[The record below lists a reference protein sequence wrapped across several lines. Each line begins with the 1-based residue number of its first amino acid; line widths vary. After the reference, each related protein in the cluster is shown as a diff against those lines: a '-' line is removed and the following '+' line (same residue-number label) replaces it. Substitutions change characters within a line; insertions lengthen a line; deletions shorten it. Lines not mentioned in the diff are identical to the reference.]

1 MESTW
6 PKECTNK
13 SWPSIQVTG
22 LFIATTR
29 GWLKKTR
36 TRSNSIPAIRR
47 FRFRSTSTPKAAIA
61 CCNKAIRSWRSF
73 SWPMR
78 KKRCRSVG
86 NSTSDSP
93 NQNLRNLWT
102 KRDVMNLTTNYL
114 GMVLKNPLVVSSSP
128 LSHTVDSIRRLEDAG
143 AAAVV
148 MHSLFEEQIGFDS
161 YYIDYHLTQGIDS
174 YAESISYFPDM
185 QSYNVGPD
193 QYLNLLRRAKEAV
206 DVPIIGSLNGA
217 SVGGWTDYATMI
229 EEAGADALELNVY
242 YLPTSTEIT
251 GFEVEALY
259 LDILAAV
266 RQAVTIP
273 VAVKLSPFF
282 SSTANM
288 ANRLVAQ
295 GADGLV
301 LFNRF
306 YQPDFDLENLEV
318 TPRLVLSNSNELR
331 LPLRWVAILF
341 GRLKADLAIT
351 SGIHTSQDV
360 IKGLM
365 AGAKV
370 TMMASELLQNGLRRI
385 PQVLTEIV
393 SWLEERS

>member
-1 MESTW
+1 
-6 PKECTNK
+6 
-13 SWPSIQVTG
+13 
-22 LFIATTR
+22 
-29 GWLKKTR
+29 
-36 TRSNSIPAIRR
+36 
-47 FRFRSTSTPKAAIA
+47 
-61 CCNKAIRSWRSF
+61 
-73 SWPMR
+73 
-78 KKRCRSVG
+78 
-86 NSTSDSP
+86 
-93 NQNLRNLWT
+93 
-102 KRDVMNLTTNYL
+102 MNLTTNYL
-114 GMVLKNPLVVSSSP
+114 GMVLKNPIVASSSP
-128 LSHTVDSIRRLEDAG
+128 LSHSVDSIRRLEDTG

-148 MHSLFEEQIGFDS
+148 MYSLFEEQIGFDS

-193 QYLNLLRRAKEAV
+193 SYLNLIRRAKEAV
-206 DVPIIGSLNGA
+206 SIPIIASLNGT
-217 SVGGWTDYATMI
+217 SVGGWIDYATLI
-229 EEAGADALELNVY
+229 EDAGADALELNVY
-242 YLPTSTEIT
+242 YLPTSTDIT
-251 GFEVEALY
+251 GTEVETLY
-259 LDILAAV
+259 LNILSAV

-288 ANRLVAQ
+288 ASRLADH

-318 TPRLVLSNSNELR
+318 TPRLVLSNSDDLR
-331 LPLRWVAILF
+331 LPLRWVAILYS
-341 GRLKADLAIT
+341 RLSADLAIT

-370 TMMASELLQNGLRRI
+370 TMMASELLKNGVRRI
-385 PQVLTEIV
+385 GQVLTELV
-393 SWLEERS
+393 TWLNEHEYESVMQMIGSMSQKHCAEPAAFERANYMKMLQSYRPLN